1 MKVNSLMSGINIKK
15 KQSWIGLFQDIYTLV
30 YCMIIIPLSMYN
42 LIYNTNIIDWK
53 INLFSYVYFIITGL
67 INLYYWE
74 LNFVL
79 HHIIC
84 IGLIWTGNNN
94 SNIEYHLWISK
105 CYLAEISN
113 IFLSGKNILGYF
125 RIKGYIQNKIYEN
138 VNDALFVLSYF
149 IVRIFLLIPYSFV
162 HLYFNYCNGLIY
174 EYFNFIFINVFMMT
188 LLNIYWCWLIIK
200 KIIKLLN
207 KKKDE

>member
-1 MKVNSLMSGINIKK
+1 MSGINIEK
-15 KQSWIGLFQDIYTLV
+15 KQSCFGLFQDICTLL

-42 LIYNTNIIDWK
+42 LIYETNIIDWK
-53 INLFSYVYFIITGL
+53 IDLFSYVYFIITGL

-74 LNFVL
+74 FNFVL

-84 IGLIWTGNNN
+84 IGLIWTGHNNT
-94 SNIEYHLWISK
+94 NIEYHLWISK

-113 IFLSGKNILGYF
+113 IFLSSKNILRYF

-138 VNDALFVLSYF
+138 ANDVLFVLSYF

-162 HLYFNYCNGLIY
+162 HLYLNYCNGLTY
-174 EYFNFIFINVFMMT
+174 EYFNFIFINVFAMS
-188 LLNIYWCWLIIK
+188 LLNIFWSWL
-200 KIIKLLN
+200 
-207 KKKDE
+207 